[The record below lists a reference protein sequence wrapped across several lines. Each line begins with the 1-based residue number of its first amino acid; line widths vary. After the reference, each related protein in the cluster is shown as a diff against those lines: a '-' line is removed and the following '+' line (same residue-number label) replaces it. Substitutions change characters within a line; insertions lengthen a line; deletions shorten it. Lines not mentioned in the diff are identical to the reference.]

1 MLLLLILSSCHTY
14 FVVIDFEEER
24 LEGGAM
30 KKIKKVRLK
39 GVTFEGCFRFGTEIQ
54 GFFYQEG

>member
-1 MLLLLILSSCHTY
+1 MLLLLILSNCYTHS
-14 FVVIDFEEER
+14 VVIDFEEER
-24 LEGGAM
+24 LKGGAI

-39 GVTFEGCFRFGTEIQ
+39 GVTFEGYFRFGTEIQ